1 MKQFKLAVLIAALI
15 MGAMPLFAQP
25 PGGPGQGGPR
35 RMMTEEDVK
44 NRVDNLAQ
52 TLEMTAEQKEKI
64 MKYEIDSYKKR
75 QVEMQKF
82 QGDREA
88 MREYFTKSREERD
101 KLYEEVLTEDQM
113 TKYREI
119 QEQRRQEMQD
129 RRQQN
134 PQQNPSQD
142 RPDRG
147 RG

>member
-1 MKQFKLAVLIAALI
+1 MKKFKLAVFTAALI
-15 MGAMPLFAQP
+15 MGIMPLFGQP
-25 PGGPGQGGPR
+25 PGGPGQGPR

-44 NRVDNLAQ
+44 NRVDNLAK
-52 TLEMTAEQKEKI
+52 TLEMTADQKEKI

-88 MREYFTKSREERD
+88 MRAYFTKSREERD
-101 KLYEEVLTEDQM
+101 KLYEETLTEDQM
-113 TKYREI
+113 TKYKEI
-119 QEQRRQEMQD
+119 QEQRRQEMQN

-134 PQQNPSQD
+134 PQQGPPQD